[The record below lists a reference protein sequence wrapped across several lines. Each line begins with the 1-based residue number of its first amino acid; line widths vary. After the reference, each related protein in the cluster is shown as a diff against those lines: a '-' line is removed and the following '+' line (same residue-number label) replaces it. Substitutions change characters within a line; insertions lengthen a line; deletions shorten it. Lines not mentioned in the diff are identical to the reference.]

1 MFGWQG
7 VAIMRWEDWVQRRG
21 LRGLRHSIGLLQAG
35 GDLPFERHGVRTGD
49 AFRESEPS
57 GQPTFI
63 RRDAPSTFR
72 GSGRGTTAIRSRFV
86 GVRTRRTTSAVFALA
101 LLALSTFAIAPAA
114 AQASGSW
121 TLDCKGNSSGGVSWN
136 WRLNG
141 VPISGAGGS
150 VGCSGTM
157 SATGIS
163 ARPSDANGFVA
174 TVYASA
180 AADAH
185 TNTVTKTF
193 DTASSFQVN
202 LSTSANGW
210 GTFCVERHCDTF
222 HVKEDVH
229 FSFQG

>member
-1 MFGWQG
+1 MITRIRFGT
-7 VAIMRWEDWVQRRG
+7 
-21 LRGLRHSIGLLQAG
+21 
-35 GDLPFERHGVRTGD
+35 VRTP
-49 AFRESEPS
+49 R
-57 GQPTFI
+57 
-63 RRDAPSTFR
+63 
-72 GSGRGTTAIRSRFV
+72 V
-86 GVRTRRTTSAVFALA
+86 MSAACAMAV
-101 LLALSTFAIAPAA
+101 LALSTFTIVPAS

-121 TLDCKGNSSGGVSWN
+121 SLDCKGNASGGVSWN
-136 WRLNG
+136 WTLNG

-150 VGCSGTM
+150 VGCSGAM

-193 DTASSFQVN
+193 DTASSFQVS
-202 LSTSANGW
+202 LSSSANGW
-210 GTFCVERHCDTF
+210 VMICPERGYCFTS

>member
-1 MFGWQG
+1 MCGWQG
-7 VAIMRWEDWVQRRG
+7 VAIMRWQYWVRRRG
-21 LRGLRHSIGLLQAG
+21 LGGLRHSIDLLQAG
-35 GDLPFERHGVRTGD
+35 GDRPFERHGVRTED
-49 AFRESEPS
+49 AFRVSEPS

-63 RRDAPSTFR
+63 RSDAPSTFR
-72 GSGRGTTAIRSRFV
+72 SSGRGTPAIRSRFA

-101 LLALSTFAIAPAA
+101 LLALSTFAIAPAT

-136 WRLNG
+136 WTLNG

-174 TVYASA
+174 EVHVSA
-180 AADAH
+180 GPDAN

-193 DTASSFQVN
+193 DTASSFQVH

-210 GTFCVERHCDTF
+210 VTFCFYRTCYTVHL
-222 HVKEDVH
+222 KEDVH
-229 FSFQG
+229 FSLQG

>member
-1 MFGWQG
+1 MARQTTGVHGGRTPKGRAAALGRQRFG
-7 VAIMRWEDWVQRRG
+7 
-21 LRGLRHSIGLLQAG
+21 S
-35 GDLPFERHGVRTGD
+35 GD
-49 AFRESEPS
+49 AFRASEPS
-57 GQPTFI
+57 GHRTFI

>member
-7 VAIMRWEDWVQRRG
+7 VAIMRWQYWVRRRG
-21 LRGLRHSIGLLQAG
+21 LGGLRHSIDLLQAG
-35 GDLPFERHGVRTGD
+35 GDRPFERHGVRTGD

-63 RRDAPSTFR
+63 RGDAPSTFR
-72 GSGRGTTAIRSRFV
+72 GPGRGTTAIRSRFA

-121 TLDCKGNSSGGVSWN
+121 SLDCNGSSSGGVSWN

-180 AADAH
+180 PAGAH
-185 TNTVTKTF
+185 TNTVTKTV
-193 DTASSFQVN
+193 DTPSSLQVK
-202 LSTSANGW
+202 LTTSANGW